1 VDNERLCVMVLMETK
16 ADDVK
21 AVAVKMFEEVGVFV
35 GINNLFIDNSNTV
48 NPYDWTVCTDY
59 YARKI

>member
-1 VDNERLCVMVLMETK
+1 MVLMETK